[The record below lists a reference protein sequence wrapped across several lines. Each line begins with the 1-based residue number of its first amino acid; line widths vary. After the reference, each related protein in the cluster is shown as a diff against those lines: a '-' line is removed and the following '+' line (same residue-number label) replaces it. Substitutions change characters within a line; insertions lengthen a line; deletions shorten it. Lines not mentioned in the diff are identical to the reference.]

1 MPRETFRDVHVDR
14 PLTNM
19 SLHYIQ
25 NTADFIAHRFFPTVP
40 VNNASDLYDYY
51 PSGYFDRIHESKRAE
66 EGIANTIGYKVSQRS
81 YSVDEDALRTFI
93 SDKKRA
99 NADSSRRL
107 DAEAT
112 ALVTRALLLAKEKR
126 FVETF
131 MTTGLWTT
139 NMVGKASSPNPA
151 NNEFLKWTDANSD
164 PIGDI
169 AKIRMAMLKAGKHL
183 PNKAIMTYDVYE
195 AIRSHPDFMDRIKY
209 TGTSDRPAM
218 THLKSMAE
226 LFELD
231 EILLM
236 KTMLN
241 VAPETVEDSN
251 GNPATTYEFMASKS
265 ILLGYVEPSVG
276 LMSPVAGVNFAWN
289 RYIGMGIQ
297 NGPVVRRYRE
307 NPAKKGEYIEAEM
320 AQQFQMVA
328 PDLGALMTDVI

>member
-40 VNNASDLYDYY
+40 VNNASDLFDYY
-51 PSGYFDRIHESKRAE
+51 PSGYFDRIHESRRAE
-66 EGIANTIGYKVSQRS
+66 EGIANTIGYKVSQKS
-81 YSVDEDALRTFI
+81 YSVEEDALRTFI

-99 NADSSRRL
+99 NCDSSRRL

-139 NMVGKASSPNPA
+139 NMAGVASNPST
-151 NNEFLKWTDANSD
+151 NQFIKWSDSSSD

-169 AKIRMAMLKAGKHL
+169 AKVRMEMLKAGKHL

-236 KTMLN
+236 KTLIN
-241 VAPETVEDSN
+241 IAPESVEDSN
-251 GNPATTYEFMASKS
+251 GNPATNYQFMASKT

-320 AQQFQMVA
+320 AQQFQLVA

>member
-66 EGIANTIGYKVSQRS
+66 EGIANTIGYKVSQKS

-99 NADSSRRL
+99 NCDSSRRL

-139 NMVGKASSPNPA
+139 NMVGKASNPNTA
-151 NNEFLKWTDANSD
+151 NGEFLKWTDANSD
-164 PIGDI
+164 PISFFDQRKRQIKLEGG
-169 AKIRMAMLKAGKHL
+169 RL
-183 PNKAIMTYDVYE
+183 PNKLTLGYDTFNALKE
-195 AIRSHPDFMDRIKY
+195 HPDLLERVKY
-209 TGTSDRPAM
+209 TGSTAR
-218 THLKSMAE
+218 
-226 LFELD
+226 
-231 EILLM
+231 I
-236 KTMLN
+236 
-241 VAPETVEDSN
+241 APHSSAYR
-251 GNPATTYEFMASKS
+251 AT
-265 ILLGYVEPSVG
+265 G
-276 LMSPVAGVNFAWN
+276 
-289 RYIGMGIQ
+289 RIQ
-297 NGPVVRRYRE
+297 SR
-307 NPAKKGEYIEAEM
+307 KKA
-320 AQQFQMVA
+320 
-328 PDLGALMTDVI
+328 

>member
-40 VNNASDLYDYY
+40 VNNASDLFDYY
-51 PSGYFDRIHESKRAE
+51 PSGYFDRIHESRRAE
-66 EGIANTIGYKVSQRS
+66 EGIANTIGYKVSQKS
-81 YSVDEDALRTFI
+81 YSVEEDALRTFI

-99 NADSSRRL
+99 NCDSSRRL

-139 NMVGKASSPNPA
+139 NMAGVASSPSTNQ
-151 NNEFLKWTDANSD
+151 FIKWSDSSSD

-169 AKIRMAMLKAGKHL
+169 AKVRMEMLKAGKHL

-218 THLKSMAE
+218 THLKSMAA

-236 KTMLN
+236 KTLIN
-241 VAPETVEDSN
+241 IAPESVEDSN
-251 GNPATTYEFMASKS
+251 GNPATNYQFMASKT

-320 AQQFQMVA
+320 AQQFQLVA

>member
-1 MPRETFRDVHVDR
+1 MEQAV
-14 PLTNM
+14 
-19 SLHYIQ
+19 SCWI
-25 NTADFIAHRFFPTVP
+25 
-40 VNNASDLYDYY
+40 
-51 PSGYFDRIHESKRAE
+51 
-66 EGIANTIGYKVSQRS
+66 IGYKVSQKS
-81 YSVDEDALRTFI
+81 YSVEEDALRTFI

-99 NADSSRRL
+99 NCDSSRRL

-139 NMVGKASSPNPA
+139 NMAGVASSPSTNQ
-151 NNEFLKWTDANSD
+151 FIKWSDSSSD

-169 AKIRMAMLKAGKHL
+169 AKVRMEMLKAGKHL

-236 KTMLN
+236 KTLIN
-241 VAPETVEDSN
+241 IAPESVEDSN
-251 GNPATTYEFMASKS
+251 GNPATNYQFMASK
-265 ILLGYVEPSVG
+265 I
-276 LMSPVAGVNFAWN
+276 
-289 RYIGMGIQ
+289 
-297 NGPVVRRYRE
+297 
-307 NPAKKGEYIEAEM
+307 
-320 AQQFQMVA
+320 
-328 PDLGALMTDVI
+328 

>member
-25 NTADFIAHRFFPTVP
+25 NTADFIAHRFFPTVS

-66 EGIANTIGYKVSQRS
+66 EGIANTIGYKVSQKS
-81 YSVDEDALRTFI
+81 YSVEEDALRTFI

-151 NNEFLKWTDANSD
+151 NNEFLKWTDASSD

-169 AKIRMAMLKAGKHL
+169 AKVRMAMLKAGKHL

-195 AIRSHPDFMDRIKY
+195 AIRNHPDFMDRIKY

-236 KTMLN
+236 KTLLN
-241 VAPETVEDSN
+241 VAPESVEDSN
-251 GNPATTYEFMASKS
+251 GNPATTYEFMASKT

-289 RYIGMGIQ
+289 RYIGMGVQ